1 MKISALDSRSA
12 AEASHHH
19 AKRMQNE
26 TSPYR
31 NLRLG
36 NFMEEESDELI
47 PDRLRQY
54 YLETYLVKI
63 SWAVVRV
70 EIEE

>member
-1 MKISALDSRSA
+1 
-12 AEASHHH
+12 
-19 AKRMQNE
+19 MQNE

-63 SWAVVRV
+63 SRAVVRV